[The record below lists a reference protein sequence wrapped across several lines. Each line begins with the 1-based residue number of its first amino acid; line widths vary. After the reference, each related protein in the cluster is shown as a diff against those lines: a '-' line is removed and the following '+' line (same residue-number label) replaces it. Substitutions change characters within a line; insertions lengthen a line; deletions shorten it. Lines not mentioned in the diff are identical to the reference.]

1 MNSSQPIRILL
12 ADDHPV
18 VRQGLAL
25 ILDNEIDL
33 TVVGQANNGQEA
45 VELFSSLQPDVALL
59 DLRMPVMSG
68 VEALV
73 AIRSSFPAASIIL
86 LTTYDGD
93 EEIYQGLKAGAKA
106 YLLKDTSCDEILA
119 TIRKVGSGGKHISSQ
134 IGAKLAERMTLP
146 QLSDREREVLQQIA
160 LGRSN
165 QEIATSLSI
174 AESTVKF
181 HVNNILSKLG
191 VSDRTR
197 AAIVALK
204 RGIASL

>member
-1 MNSSQPIRILL
+1 MNPAAQIRILL

-25 ILDNEIDL
+25 ILDNEPDL

-45 VELFSSLQPDVALL
+45 VVLFNQHQPDVALL
-59 DLRMPVMSG
+59 DLRMPKMSG
-68 VEALV
+68 VEALL
-73 AIRSSFPAASIIL
+73 AIRCQSPTACIIL

-93 EEIYQGLKAGAKA
+93 EEIYQGLRAGAKA
-106 YLLKDTSCDEILA
+106 YLLKDTSCEEILA
-119 TIRKVGSGGKHISSQ
+119 TIRKVAAGKKHISSLV
-134 IGAKLAERMTLP
+134 GAKLAERMTLP
-146 QLSDREREVLQQIA
+146 ELSDREREVLQLISI
-160 LGRSN
+160 GKSN
-165 QEIATSLSI
+165 QEIATALSI

-191 VSDRTR
+191 VSDRTG
-197 AAIVALK
+197 AAIAALK